1 MILRLF
7 LDKHSVQTESIVVR
21 NEKHVILWRMNI
33 FFAWFCNSVFFVG
46 LGLGRAKQEKEI
58 IFLPIRLKLTKKH
71 DDKITS
77 EWILYTSMYC

>member
-1 MILRLF
+1 M
-7 LDKHSVQTESIVVR
+7 T
-21 NEKHVILWRMNI
+21 NEY

-77 EWILYTSMYC
+77 E